1 MYYYGL
7 NADGTVKGYCNTKE
21 VADFAGYTLESETE
35 PVISKPATD
44 EAEHEDIADTVGKI
58 NDDFTEAR
66 NDIVMCFMDSVLNG
80 DTDTQAELKEDMEA
94 LREEYDN
101 ALNGLLEEE

>member
-35 PVISKPATD
+35 PVISKPAT
-44 EAEHEDIADTVGKI
+44 EDIADTVGKI

-94 LREEYDN
+94 LRKEYDN